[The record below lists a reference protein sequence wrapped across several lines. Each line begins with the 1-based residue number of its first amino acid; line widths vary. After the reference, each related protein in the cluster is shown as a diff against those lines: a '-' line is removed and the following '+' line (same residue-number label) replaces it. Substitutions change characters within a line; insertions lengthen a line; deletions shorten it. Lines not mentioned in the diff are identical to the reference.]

1 MQKFPQPRV
10 LLSRQRDQV
19 DDHQKR
25 IVREGINKSVNDAL
39 ANHNTMFLTTLWN
52 MIKEVLH
59 GTPVHQE
66 GPTYFNIPQP
76 SAQGAIASTSKQ
88 PVIEEVPQVPDSPQV
103 QQSPGQPSQQPQT

>member
-1 MQKFPQPRV
+1 M
-10 LLSRQRDQV
+10 L
-19 DDHQKR
+19 
-25 IVREGINKSVNDAL
+25 EGINKSVNDAL
-39 ANHNTMFLTTLWN
+39 ANHNTMFLTTLRN
-52 MIKEVLH
+52 MMKEVLH

-103 QQSPGQPSQQPQT
+103 QQSPGQPSQHANLTCTLAACTTCTVISAATIF